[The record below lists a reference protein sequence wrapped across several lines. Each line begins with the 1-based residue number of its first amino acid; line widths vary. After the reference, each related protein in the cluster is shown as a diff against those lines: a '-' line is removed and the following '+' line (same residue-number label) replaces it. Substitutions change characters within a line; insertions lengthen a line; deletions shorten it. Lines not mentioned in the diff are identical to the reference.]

1 MSATTRPGDSNDSTT
16 PGVEADPAVPHLVP
30 FTLRQLQ
37 MFVTVA
43 EAGTISRAAERLY
56 VSETGVSLAINQL
69 ERTLGVKLL
78 NRRRA
83 HGVTVTT
90 TGQSVLASA
99 RQILGEAGDLYEE
112 ISGTGDLTG
121 GLSLGCF
128 PSIGPTMM
136 PLLVRTFLENHPH
149 VALRFRED
157 SPEVLHTDLEAGLLD
172 LIVTYDLGLPQNVRQ
187 LPLLDLRPCVLVG
200 EDHWAAHREGPVDLA
215 ELADEPYVLLDNP
228 VSANHS
234 LSLCRSAGFEPR
246 VGYKSQNFETVRSFV
261 GRGLGWTINLMRPK
275 VGTTHEGLSIVTKE
289 ITDDVGA
296 VRIVAAWPQG
306 RPLSRNAKAFLEL
319 ARDVVPDSM

>member
-1 MSATTRPGDSNDSTT
+1 MSATTRSGEKNDGAPLGT
-16 PGVEADPAVPHLVP
+16 EADAAVPRLVP

-37 MFVTVA
+37 TFVTVA

-56 VSETGVSLAINQL
+56 VSETAVSLAVNQL

-83 HGVTVTT
+83 HGVTLTT

-112 ISGTGDLTG
+112 ITGTGDLVG
-121 GLSLGCF
+121 ALSLGCF

-157 SPEVLHTDLEAGLLD
+157 SPEVLQTDLDAGLLD
-172 LIVTYDLGLPQNVRQ
+172 LVVTYDFGLPQHLRQ
-187 LPLLDLRPCVLVG
+187 IRLVDVRPCVLVG
-200 EDHWAAHREGPVDLA
+200 EDHWAAHRDGPIDLA
-215 ELADEPYVLLDNP
+215 ELAEESYVLLDNL
-228 VSANHS
+228 VSVNHI
-234 LSLCRSAGFEPR
+234 LAICRSVGFEPR
-246 VGYKSQNFETVRSFV
+246 VLYKSQNFETVRSFV
-261 GRGLGWTINLMRPK
+261 GRGFGWTINLLRPK
-275 VGTTHEGLSIVTKE
+275 VATTHEGLTIVAKE
-289 ITDDVGA
+289 IANDVGA
-296 VRIVAAWPQG
+296 VRVVAAWPAS
-306 RPLSRNAKAFLEL
+306 RPLSRTAKAFLQM
-319 ARDVVPDSM
+319 AQDIAPRSM